1 MTVTSFAELTWMVA
15 ANWKSADKETKDYCV
30 EVARILKARHA
41 ELTKVGGIGCLSAI
55 DSISPGPREEAKPRN
70 ADSETQEKYLT
81 NFGAKFCLPTMDSV
95 SPGLKND
102 TKRRKAQ
109 LPITATHA
117 FGDQP
122 SHLFNGLHDSTGIFP
137 TAHGKNNINIRD
149 GSRTWLMDLIDQY
162 HRDQAASIPN
172 TTPMW
177 GNDSLNHTTINMPQ
191 PMPSGVIQETI
202 RTASMP
208 IMTGNAVS
216 QTGTDHQ
223 GLRHEF
229 RAIMNASKRASIS
242 NMMTSQRRAPM
253 PHGIR
258 GFKQQ
263 PNPNFRRHSAP
274 ECQNPSEL
282 DSSRA
287 IYDVQE
293 LDVADSNIRD
303 MWRSSKV
310 QESRAPMPHGI
321 RGFEQQPNPN
331 FRRHSAPECQNP
343 SELESSRAMYDVQ
356 ELDVADSNIRDM
368 WRSSKVQEIDE
379 F

>member
-1 MTVTSFAELTWMVA
+1 MVA

-30 EVARILKARHA
+30 EVARILKERHT

-55 DSISPGPREEAKPRN
+55 DSISPGSREEATPRN
-70 ADSETQEKYLT
+70 ADSEASDTGLAE
-81 NFGAKFCLPTMDSV
+81 FGAIFCLPTMDSV
-95 SPGLKND
+95 SPGQTND

-109 LPITATHA
+109 QPITATHA

-122 SHLFNGLHDSTGIFP
+122 SQQYHGMHASTGIFP
-137 TAHGKNNINIRD
+137 AAHGQNNINIRD
-149 GSRTWLMDLIDQY
+149 GSRTWVMDLIDQY
-162 HRDQAASIPN
+162 HRHQAASIPN
-172 TTPMW
+172 ATTMW

-216 QTGTDHQ
+216 QMGTDHQ
-223 GLRHEF
+223 DLRHEF

-258 GFKQQ
+258 GFEQQ

-287 IYDVQE
+287 IYDFQE
-293 LDVADSNIRD
+293 LDVADSNI
-303 MWRSSKV
+303 
-310 QESRAPMPHGI
+310 
-321 RGFEQQPNPN
+321 
-331 FRRHSAPECQNP
+331 
-343 SELESSRAMYDVQ
+343 L
-356 ELDVADSNIRDM
+356 DM